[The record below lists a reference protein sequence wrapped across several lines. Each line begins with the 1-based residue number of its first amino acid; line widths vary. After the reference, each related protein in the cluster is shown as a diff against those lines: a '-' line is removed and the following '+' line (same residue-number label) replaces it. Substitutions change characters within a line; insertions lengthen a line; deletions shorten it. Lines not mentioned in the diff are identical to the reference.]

1 MGYAHEYAHAILHR
15 GRVPMEPTDHV
26 VNWADAPRKGKF
38 HPDAETFA
46 LPGTE
51 DLADAPVAPGLLDA
65 AGTAGAAADGGA
77 GGREGA
83 GAAGGFSLTL
93 LSAMLRD
100 SYGLTGRRLG
110 VQANTDLP
118 GLPFYTHANWSRG
131 TAGGG
136 GLYPVSVHWA
146 SGPSGPLTPGLH
158 YYDVHRHALQRL
170 LAGDVTGLVREA
182 LGPDA
187 PPEAL
192 DTDQYL
198 ILGVKYWQNSFKY
211 NSFSFHVVSTDVGTL
226 VQTWRI
232 WAAGRGLSVAPV
244 LWFDEPRLN
253 GLLGVPGEEEAVFA
267 VVPLRWDGAAPVR
280 RAGAEVAGAPIASGA
295 GGAPG
300 AAGAPGASAAA
311 GAVPRHR
318 PRARHRDVERSRTL
332 LDFDALRAMHA
343 ATLEGAADRPAPG
356 ALAAAAALP
365 VEAGGVRAALP
376 EPVFPGGGV
385 RSALRAR
392 RSSFGRFDARRPIG
406 AGDLS
411 AVLAACAATRLGGD
425 TDPAGEV
432 RLARVYAFVTH
443 VEGVEPG
450 AYAYDPDR
458 GDLRLVAPG
467 PQGAFLQENY
477 FLANYNL
484 EQAGAVLVPT
494 VRTTAVLDALGDR
507 GYRLAVGTAGAVA
520 QTFYVAASALG
531 LGAGVALGFDNV
543 SYVER
548 LGLADGDEAP
558 LLIMALGHER
568 PGPADFR
575 HEIA

>member
-26 VNWADAPRKGKF
+26 VNWADGPRKGKYY
-38 HPDAETFA
+38 PNAEAFA

-51 DLADAPVAPGLLDA
+51 DLADVPIEPGLLP
-65 AGTAGAAADGGA
+65 GAAKDQEADDSA
-77 GGREGA
+77 
-83 GAAGGFSLTL
+83 GFSLPL
-93 LSAMLRD
+93 LSAMLKD

-110 VQANTDLP
+110 IQANTDLA

-136 GLYPVSVHWA
+136 GLYPVSIHWA

-158 YYDVHRHALQRL
+158 YYDIHRHALQRL
-170 LAGDVTGLVREA
+170 LAGDVTDRVRDA

-187 PPEAL
+187 PEEAL

-211 NSFSFHVVSTDVGTL
+211 NSFSFHVVSTDLGTL
-226 VQTWRI
+226 VQTWRV
-232 WAAGRGLSVAPV
+232 WAAAHGLRLAPV

-253 GLLGVPGEEEAVFA
+253 ELLGTVGEEETVFA
-267 VVPLRWDGAAPVR
+267 VVPLHWDGPAPR
-280 RAGAEVAGAPIASGA
+280 PE
-295 GGAPG
+295 
-300 AAGAPGASAAA
+300 AAA
-311 GAVPRHR
+311 GQDAPRTAPRHR
-318 PRARHRDVERSRTL
+318 PAVRHRDVERSRTL
-332 LDFDALRAMHA
+332 LDFDALRDMHT

-365 VEAGGVRAALP
+365 DDADGVRVALP
-376 EPVFPGGGV
+376 EPAFPDTGV
-385 RSALRAR
+385 RRALRER
-392 RSSFGRFDARRPIG
+392 RSSFGRFDARRRVG
-406 AGDLS
+406 GGHLS
-411 AVLAACAATRLGGD
+411 AVLAACAGTRLAGD
-425 TDPAGEV
+425 TDPSGEI
-432 RLARVYAFVTH
+432 RLARLYAFVNH
-443 VEGVEPG
+443 VEGVEQG

-458 GDLRLVAPG
+458 GALRPVAPG
-467 PQGAFLQENY
+467 PQGSFLQENY

-520 QTFYVAASALG
+520 QSFYLAASALG

-543 SYVER
+543 SFVER
-548 LGLADGDEAP
+548 LGLAEGDEAP
-558 LLIMALGHER
+558 LLVMALGHER
-568 PGPADFR
+568 PEPADFR

>member
-26 VNWADAPRKGKF
+26 VNWDDGPRKGKYY
-38 HPDAETFA
+38 PDAEAFA

-51 DLADAPVAPGLLDA
+51 DLADVPVAPGLLP
-65 AGTAGAAADGGA
+65 GTARVRDADGSP
-77 GGREGA
+77 
-83 GAAGGFSLTL
+83 GFGLPL

-110 VQANTDLP
+110 IQANTDLP
-118 GLPFYTHANWSRG
+118 GLPYYTHANWSRG

-136 GLYPVSVHWA
+136 GLYPVSIHWA

-158 YYDVHRHALQRL
+158 YYDIHRHALQRL
-170 LAGDVTGLVREA
+170 LAGDVTDRVRGALGADAPAEA
-182 LGPDA
+182 L
-187 PPEAL
+187 E
-192 DTDQYL
+192 TDQYL
-198 ILGVKYWQNSFKY
+198 LLGVKYWQNSFKY

-232 WAAGRGLSVAPV
+232 WAAARGLRIAPV
-244 LWFDEPRLN
+244 MWFDEPRLN
-253 GLLGVPGEEEAVFA
+253 ELLGTAGEEETVFA
-267 VVPLRWDGAAPVR
+267 VVPLHWDGPAPRPDASLRPDIAARP
-280 RAGAEVAGAPIASGA
+280 
-295 GGAPG
+295 
-300 AAGAPGASAAA
+300 
-311 GAVPRHR
+311 AVPRTDPRHR
-318 PRARHRDVERSRTL
+318 PAVRHRDVERSRTL
-332 LDFDALRAMHA
+332 LDFTALSEMHT
-343 ATLEGAADRPAPG
+343 ATLEGAADRPASG

-365 VEAGGVRAALP
+365 TAGTDAARVALP
-376 EPVFPGGGV
+376 EPVFPDTGV
-385 RSALRAR
+385 RRALRDR
-392 RSSFGRFDARRPIG
+392 RSSFGRFDARRPVGIQ
-406 AGDLS
+406 DLS
-411 AVLAACAATRLGGD
+411 AVLAACAETRPAGD
-425 TDPAGEV
+425 TDPSGAV
-432 RLARVYAFVTH
+432 RLAKLYAFVNH
-443 VEGVEPG
+443 VEGVEQG

-458 GDLRLVAPG
+458 DELCPVVPG
-467 PQGAFLQENY
+467 SQGSFLQENY

-520 QTFYVAASALG
+520 QSFYVAASALG

-543 SYVER
+543 SFVER

-568 PGPADFR
+568 PQPADFR

>member
-26 VNWADAPRKGKF
+26 VNWDDGPRKGKYY
-38 HPDAETFA
+38 PNAEAFA

-51 DLADAPVAPGLLDA
+51 DLADVPVAPGLLP
-65 AGTAGAAADGGA
+65 GTARVQDADGSP
-77 GGREGA
+77 
-83 GAAGGFSLTL
+83 GFGLPL

-110 VQANTDLP
+110 IQANTDLP
-118 GLPFYTHANWSRG
+118 GLPYYTHANWSRG

-136 GLYPVSVHWA
+136 GLYPVSIHWA

-158 YYDVHRHALQRL
+158 YYDIHRHALQRL
-170 LAGDVTGLVREA
+170 LAGDVTDRVRGALGADAPAEA
-182 LGPDA
+182 L
-187 PPEAL
+187 E
-192 DTDQYL
+192 TDQYL
-198 ILGVKYWQNSFKY
+198 LLGVKYWQNSFKY
-211 NSFSFHVVSTDVGTL
+211 NSFSFHVVSTDIGTL

-232 WAAGRGLSVAPV
+232 WAAARGLRIAPV

-253 GLLGVPGEEEAVFA
+253 ELLGTAGEEETVFA
-267 VVPLRWDGAAPVR
+267 VVPLHWEGPAPRPDAAARP
-280 RAGAEVAGAPIASGA
+280 GAPRTD
-295 GGAPG
+295 
-300 AAGAPGASAAA
+300 
-311 GAVPRHR
+311 PRHR
-318 PRARHRDVERSRTL
+318 PAARHRDVERSCTL
-332 LDFDALRAMHA
+332 LDFTALREMHT

-365 VEAGGVRAALP
+365 AAGTDADAVGVPVALPDPAFPDTGVR
-376 EPVFPGGGV
+376 
-385 RSALRAR
+385 RALRDR
-392 RSSFGRFDARRPIG
+392 RSSFGRFDARRPVG
-406 AGDLS
+406 TGDLS
-411 AVLAACAATRLGGD
+411 AVLAACAGTRLAGD
-425 TDPAGEV
+425 TDPSGEI
-432 RLARVYAFVTH
+432 RLAKLYAFVNH
-443 VEGVEPG
+443 VEGVEQG

-458 GDLRLVAPG
+458 DELRPVAPG
-467 PQGAFLQENY
+467 PQGSFLQENY

-520 QTFYVAASALG
+520 QSFYVAASALG

-543 SYVER
+543 SFVER

>member
-26 VNWADAPRKGKF
+26 VNWADGPRKGKYY
-38 HPDAETFA
+38 PNAEAFA

-51 DLADAPVAPGLLDA
+51 DLADVPIAPGLLP
-65 AGTAGAAADGGA
+65 GAARDQGADGSP
-77 GGREGA
+77 
-83 GAAGGFSLTL
+83 GFSLPL
-93 LSAMLRD
+93 LSAMLKD

-110 VQANTDLP
+110 IQANTDLA

-136 GLYPVSVHWA
+136 GLYPVSIHWA

-158 YYDVHRHALQRL
+158 YYDIHRHALQRL
-170 LAGDVTGLVREA
+170 LAGDVTDRVRDA

-187 PPEAL
+187 PEEAL

-211 NSFSFHVVSTDVGTL
+211 NSFSFHVVSTDIGTL

-232 WAAGRGLSVAPV
+232 WAAAHGLRLAPV

-253 GLLGVPGEEEAVFA
+253 ELLGAAREEETVFA
-267 VVPLRWDGAAPVR
+267 VVPLHWDGPAPR
-280 RAGAEVAGAPIASGA
+280 PDAPRTD
-295 GGAPG
+295 
-300 AAGAPGASAAA
+300 
-311 GAVPRHR
+311 PRHR
-318 PRARHRDVERSRTL
+318 PAVRHRDIERSRTL
-332 LDFDALRAMHA
+332 LDFDALRDMHT

-365 VEAGGVRAALP
+365 DDADGVRVALP
-376 EPVFPGGGV
+376 EPAFPDTGV
-385 RSALRAR
+385 RRALRER
-392 RSSFGRFDARRPIG
+392 RSSFGRFDARRRVG
-406 AGDLS
+406 GGHLS
-411 AVLAACAATRLGGD
+411 AVLAACAGTRLAGD
-425 TDPAGEV
+425 TDPSGEI
-432 RLARVYAFVTH
+432 RLARLYAFVNH
-443 VEGVEPG
+443 VEGVEQG

-458 GDLRLVAPG
+458 GALRPVAPG
-467 PQGAFLQENY
+467 PQGSFLQENY

-494 VRTTAVLDALGDR
+494 VRTTAVLDAVGDR

-520 QTFYVAASALG
+520 QSFYLAASALG

-543 SYVER
+543 SFVER
-548 LGLADGDEAP
+548 LGLAEGDEAP
-558 LLIMALGHER
+558 LLVMALGHER
-568 PGPADFR
+568 PEPADFR